1 MESITIDRLAEKSPP
16 PALRASSPEKRK
28 WIEDEA
34 EKLRRKNLLIR
45 ERAKTSLSNERSNRF
60 RQLTSTRENKIRE
73 WEQKTKN
80 SPFSVN
86 LLAENERI
94 YEENEIREKQ
104 TNNQKKMIE
113 KRREVAMN
121 NIILKALSEF
131 SDLDALRQEKRAIM
145 VEEQRLKA
153 LLALEK
159 TTNNNKAD
167 RIIAE
172 RALKQRQEEKT
183 AQRRNLYRD
192 SLDQMFSEESV
203 ALRMKH
209 GLSTSDSDFRV
220 IATAKSNKGL
230 GTTF

>member
-16 PALRASSPEKRK
+16 PGVRASSPEKRK

-34 EKLRRKNLLIR
+34 EKLRRKNLLVR

-167 RIIAE
+167 RIVAE

-192 SLDQMFSEESV
+192 SLDQMLSEESM